1 VTESDLSRTME
12 GAHRPGHFD
21 GVLTVVLKLLNLV
34 RPHRA
39 YFGEKDRQQL
49 ELVQGLVR
57 AFLLPI
63 DVVAC
68 PTVRDPDGVALSSRN
83 QRLSPRAR
91 TFAAA
96 FPRILRESADAGSA
110 AGALAA
116 AGFGVDYVE
125 DRNGFRLAAIRLDGV
140 RLIDNVRL

>member
-1 VTESDLSRTME
+1 
-12 GAHRPGHFD
+12 G
-21 GVLTVVLKLLNLV
+21 
-34 RPHRA
+34 
-39 YFGEKDRQQL
+39 
-49 ELVQGLVR
+49 
-57 AFLLPI
+57 
-63 DVVAC
+63 
-68 PTVRDPDGVALSSRN
+68 
-83 QRLSPRAR
+83 AR

-96 FPRILRESADAGSA
+96 FPRILRESADAGAA